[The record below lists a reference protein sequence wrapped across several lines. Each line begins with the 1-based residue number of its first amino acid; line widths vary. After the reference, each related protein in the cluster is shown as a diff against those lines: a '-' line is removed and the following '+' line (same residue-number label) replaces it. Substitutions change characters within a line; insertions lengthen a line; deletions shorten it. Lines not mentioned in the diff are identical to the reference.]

1 MKWWQRNKRAAAVVG
16 LTLVIPL
23 AGLIYFLADFWV
35 MRAGYQDEIDR
46 LIPRIARLKGLAASG
61 AQLTDS
67 SGNVADKMRSLV
79 YSKSDDQATLAASL
93 QRDVRGMFSLAGLSV
108 SDSRVLPPRAE
119 DGFDRIGLNVTVTGG
134 MVAIDM
140 ALQSLSAYMP
150 LIVIESVDIKPDRV
164 SSRTNASQQT
174 VTASLRM
181 FALKESS

>member
-1 MKWWQRNKRAAAVVG
+1 M
-16 LTLVIPL
+16 
-23 AGLIYFLADFWV
+23 
-35 MRAGYQDEIDR
+35 
-46 LIPRIARLKGLAASG
+46 
-61 AQLTDS
+61 
-67 SGNVADKMRSLV
+67 V